1 MPNPKTIEELLKMKP
16 CPFKDGQKITGED
29 YECFRNNYPAI
40 SSELGLAVY
49 EASLGYEIGE
59 TFKMPDGYYL
69 PPDKQL
75 GLPLGEWTYKELYQL
90 VERLPHGTLIQYFGN
105 KEIAEHYKRDKN
117 ETRSYFSGGT
127 FDPIEKDYYDECG
140 GRIYAIYKQ
149 PPSLYNPL
157 DQQTEEVLMENSS
170 ANEKQPAKETEKMAL
185 PWQDINEMPFFTEG
199 LGNFVLCRRGV
210 LEFYS
215 DPELIDLEGVT
226 KFLLLTSPEAK
237 TVEVPVEPVM
247 VSVQEFARN
256 PVDKWF
262 TVKGKTYYEYTK
274 KHSNDDQ
281 TKHIVEI
288 ISAGHPI
295 YASDPTAW
303 LAIQAEQEGKSE

>member
-1 MPNPKTIEELLKMKP
+1 MPNPRTWEQLMEMEP
-16 CPFKDGQKITGED
+16 CPFEDGQKITGED
-29 YECFRNNYPAI
+29 YEWFSNNYPAI
-40 SSELGLAVY
+40 SSKLGVAVY

-59 TFKMPDGYYL
+59 TFKMPDGYYYL

-75 GLPLGEWTYKELYQL
+75 GLPLGEWTCSDLWKLTCK
-90 VERLPHGTLIQYFGN
+90 LPYGILRKYLNN
-105 KEIAEHYKRDKN
+105 KEVAVCENQHHLEIDDFEDDDL
-117 ETRSYFSGGT
+117 T
-127 FDPIEKDYYDECG
+127 
-140 GRIYAIYKQ
+140 IYILKQ
-149 PPSLYNPL
+149 PPNLYNPL

-215 DPELIDLEGVT
+215 DPELIDLKGVT
-226 KFLLLTSPEAK
+226 MILLLTPPEAK
-237 TVEVPVEPVM
+237 TVEVPVEPER

-256 PVDKWF
+256 PVGKWF
-262 TVKGKTYYEYTK
+262 TVKGKVHYEYTK

-303 LAIQAEQEGKSE
+303 LASQAEQEGKSE

>member
-1 MPNPKTIEELLKMKP
+1 MPNPRTIEELIKMKP

-69 PPDKQL
+69 PPDKRL
-75 GLPLGEWTYKELYQL
+75 GLPLGLWLMKTIRELCNQL
-90 VERLPHGTLIQYFGN
+90 PYGVVAQYFYN
-105 KEIAEHYKRDKN
+105 TDFAL
-117 ETRSYFSGGT
+117 SGSWRAWHPSD
-127 FDPIEKDYYDECG
+127 FREDN
-140 GRIYAIYKQ
+140 AIIDIRKQ
-149 PPSLYNPL
+149 PPNLYNPL
-157 DQQTEEVLMENSS
+157 DY
-170 ANEKQPAKETEKMAL
+170 KAKEV
-185 PWQDINEMPFFTEG
+185 P
-199 LGNFVLCRRGV
+199 
-210 LEFYS
+210 
-215 DPELIDLEGVT
+215 
-226 KFLLLTSPEAK
+226 

-256 PVDKWF
+256 PVGKWF

-288 ISAGHPI
+288 VSAGHPI

-303 LAIQAEQEGKSE
+303 LASQAEQEAWDAVAGVEVYKGVE